1 MMYVHCVASVSI
13 KQDQDVDV
21 KAECK
26 KVASGFVRRTDRF
39 IQLGLLGVS
48 GIKEQQELDK
58 NTALF
63 MVSGQGNLS
72 VFNRLCQQRYVEKM
86 PPKPVDFINSLSNTA
101 GFYIA
106 KFLGLES
113 KNLNLAQQGF
123 VVENA
128 LLLADAS
135 LKNQQEQNILLGG
148 VDERVEQSTDPHGYL
163 DLSEDTVIGEGSN
176 WMLLSASKNGAKAK
190 IDVLPQQFNQQSLLA
205 YLTSLLTTQAFFAT
219 HVAFGQR
226 VSNDLITCVKDVV
239 PSDLFD
245 CQPVCDFYETNQLYA
260 LNLFIEEQQGS
271 LLFIDGFEGRYR
283 VITLTLDL

>member
-1 MMYVHCVASVSI
+1 MMYVHCTASVNI
-13 KQDQDVDV
+13 KQNQIVDV
-21 KAECK
+21 KTECK
-26 KVASGFVRRTDRF
+26 KVAPSFVRRTDRF

-72 VFNRLCQQRYVEKM
+72 VFNRLCQQRYVENM

-113 KNLNLAQQGF
+113 KNINLAQQGF

-135 LKNQQEQNILLGG
+135 FRTKQERQVLLGG
-148 VDERVEQSTDPHGYL
+148 IDEQVDMTNNPHDYLGLPRSTAL
-163 DLSEDTVIGEGSN
+163 GEGSN
-176 WMLLSASKNGAKAK
+176 WILLSGEADGAQAT
-190 IDVLPQQFNQQSLLA
+190 IEIVAQQFNQNTLLA
-205 YLTSLLTTQAFFAT
+205 YLTLLSPTT

-226 VSNDLITCVKDVV
+226 VSNDASREITGLV
-239 PSDLFD
+239 SSELFD
-245 CQPVCDFYETNQLYA
+245 CQNEYHFYETNPLYV
-260 LNLFIEEQQGS
+260 LNQFIEKQQGS
-271 LLFIDGFEGRYR
+271 LLFIDGFEGKYR
-283 VITLTLDL
+283 VITLTLI

>member
-1 MMYVHCVASVSI
+1 MMYVHCIASVNI
-13 KQDQDVDV
+13 KQDQDIDV

-26 KVASGFVRRTDRF
+26 KVAPSFVRRTDRF

-58 NTALF
+58 KTALF

-72 VFNRLCQQRYVEKM
+72 VFNRLCQQRYVENM

-135 LKNQQEQNILLGG
+135 LKNQHEQNILLGG
-148 VDERVEQSTDPHGYL
+148 VDERVEQSNDPHCYL

-190 IDVLPQQFNQQSLLA
+190 IDVLPQQFNQQSLLV
-205 YLTSLLTTQAFFAT
+205 YLTSLLTTQTFFAT

-226 VSNDLITCVKDVV
+226 VSNALVTRVMDVV

-245 CQPVCDFYETNQLYA
+245 YQPFCDFYETNQLYA
-260 LNLFIEEQQGS
+260 LNLFIEEQQGC

-283 VITLTLDL
+283 VITLTLGL

>member
-1 MMYVHCVASVSI
+1 MMYVHCVASVNI

-26 KVASGFVRRTDRF
+26 KVAPSFVRRTDRF

-72 VFNRLCQQRYVEKM
+72 VFNRLCQQRYVEEM

-135 LKNQQEQNILLGG
+135 LKNQQEQKILLGG
-148 VDERVEQSTDPHGYL
+148 VDERVDYCNDPHGYL
-163 DLSEDTVIGEGSN
+163 DIPTDTAIGEGSN
-176 WMLLSASKNGAKAK
+176 WMLLNADNQNALATL
-190 IDVLPQQFNQQSLLA
+190 DVVTLIFNNA
-205 YLTSLLTTQAFFAT
+205 EIIEYLHCQTEVT
-219 HVAFGQR
+219 HVAFGPRMSERCSKSLLSR
-226 VSNDLITCVKDVV
+226 VNISQFECSEAL
-239 PSDLFD
+239 
-245 CQPVCDFYETNQLYA
+245 DFYETNALYV
-260 LNLFIEEQQGS
+260 LNSYIDTKQGC
-271 LLFIDGFEGRYR
+271 LVYIDCFNDLYR
-283 VITLTLDL
+283 VITLNVI

>member
-1 MMYVHCVASVSI
+1 MMYVHCTASVNI
-13 KQDQDVDV
+13 KQDQPIDV

-26 KVASGFVRRTDRF
+26 KVASSFVRRTDRF

-48 GIKEQQELDK
+48 GIKEQQTLDK

-106 KFLGLES
+106 KYLELES

-123 VVENA
+123 LVENA
-128 LLLADAS
+128 LLLADAN
-135 LKNQQEQNILLGG
+135 LKTKQEKCILLGG
-148 VDERVEQSTDPHGYL
+148 VDEKVDASNSPHDYL
-163 DLSEDTVIGEGSN
+163 DLPLNTQLGEGSN
-176 WMLLSASKNGAKAK
+176 WMLLSGEVEGAQASIEVAT
-190 IDVLPQQFNQQSLLA
+190 PQFNQQTLLA
-205 YLTSLLTTQAFFAT
+205 YLALLIPTT

-226 VSNDLITCVKDVV
+226 VSSNFRSDVLERV
-239 PSDLFD
+239 SSKKFD
-245 CQPVCDFYETNQLYA
+245 CRTRYDFYETNSLYV
-260 LNLFIEEQQGS
+260 LNRFINAKHNS
-271 LLFIDGFEGRYR
+271 LLFIDGFDDKYR
-283 VITLTLDL
+283 VITLRLSF

>member
-1 MMYVHCVASVSI
+1 MMYVHCVSSVNI

-26 KVASGFVRRTDRF
+26 KVAPSFIRRTDRF
-39 IQLGLLGVS
+39 IQLGLLGVY
-48 GIKEQQELDK
+48 GIKEQQEVDK
-58 NTALF
+58 DTALF

-72 VFNRLCQQRYVEKM
+72 VFNRLCQQRYVEEV
-86 PPKPVDFINSLSNTA
+86 PPKPVDFINSLSNTS

-135 LKNQQEQNILLGG
+135 LRNQQEKSILLGG
-148 VDERVEQSTDPHGYL
+148 VDERVEQSSNPHGYL
-163 DLSEDTVIGEGSN
+163 DLSEDTEIGEGSN
-176 WMLLSASKNGAKAK
+176 WMLLSASKSGAKAR
-190 IDVLPQQFNQQSLLA
+190 IDVLPQQFDQQSLLA
-205 YLTSLLTTQAFFAT
+205 YVTSLLTTQAFFAT

-226 VSNDLITCVKDVV
+226 VSNDLITCVMDVV
-239 PSDLFD
+239 PSELFD

-260 LNLFIEEQQGS
+260 LNLFIEEQRGS
-271 LLFIDGFEGRYR
+271 LLFIDGFEGKYR
-283 VITLTLDL
+283 VITLTLEL

>member
-1 MMYVHCVASVSI
+1 MMYVHCTASVNI
-13 KQDQDVDV
+13 KQDQPIDV

-26 KVASGFVRRTDRF
+26 KVASSFVRRTDRF

-48 GIKEQQELDK
+48 GIKEQQVLDK
-58 NTALF
+58 NTAIF

-106 KFLGLES
+106 KYLELES

-135 LKNQQEQNILLGG
+135 LKTKQEKCILLGG
-148 VDERVEQSTDPHGYL
+148 VDEKVDASNSPYDYL
-163 DLSEDTVIGEGSN
+163 DLPLNTPLGEGSN
-176 WMLLSASKNGAKAK
+176 WMLLSADDDGAQAIVDIVPK
-190 IDVLPQQFNQQSLLA
+190 QFNQQMLFAYIALLVS
-205 YLTSLLTTQAFFAT
+205 TS

-226 VSNDLITCVKDVV
+226 VPNEVIDDIQRFFPYSLFEY
-239 PSDLFD
+239 SDK
-245 CQPVCDFYETNQLYA
+245 CDFYETNILYA
-260 LNLFIEEQQGS
+260 LNQFIEQQQGS
-271 LLFIDGFEGRYR
+271 LLFIDRFEEQYKIII
-283 VITLTLDL
+283 VKTT